1 VEHAQ
6 IDALP
11 PLDGHHPVTVE
22 QIETFGR
29 DGHALVPGL
38 ASEAEVAAY
47 RNAIVT
53 AARENNLETR
63 AMEDRPTYN
72 RAFLQTANL
81 WRVDP
86 VVQRFVFS
94 PRFARVAAELL
105 GVEGVRL
112 YHDQALLKEAGGGHT
127 PWHQDQFYWP
137 FGDQPTITMW
147 MALVDVPPEVGTMTF
162 ASGTHHLGALVDQPI
177 SDESEAA
184 YAAIVEARGLPTH
197 TYGAVQAGDATFHAG
212 WTLHRAGPNP
222 TDAMRSVMTVIYV
235 ADGAVVEAPANPYQE
250 FDRQVWL
257 DGTEPGE
264 LVGTSGALNPRLHP
278 PEH

>member
-1 VEHAQ
+1 V
-6 IDALP
+6 DLDTLP
-11 PLDGHHPVTVE
+11 ALDGHHPIPPE
-22 QIETFGR
+22 QATAFAR

-38 ASEAEVAAY
+38 ASREEVDAF
-47 RNAIVT
+47 RDAIVV

-63 AMEDRPTYN
+63 PMAERPTYN

-81 WRVDP
+81 WRVSP

-94 PRFARVAAELL
+94 PRFARVAADLL

-137 FGDQPTITMW
+137 FRERLTITMW
-147 MALVDVPPEVGTMTF
+147 MALVDVPPNVGTMTF
-162 ASGTHHLGALVDQPI
+162 ATGTHLMGALVDEPI

-184 YAAIVEARGLPTH
+184 FADLVAARDLPTH
-197 TYGAVQAGDATFHAG
+197 TYGAVRAGDATFHAG

-222 TDAMRSVMTVIYV
+222 TDDLRSVMTVIYV
-235 ADGAVVEAPANPYQE
+235 ADGVLVAPPENPYQE

-257 DGTEPGE
+257 EGTQPGRP
-264 LVGTSGALNPRLHP
+264 VGTGSSINPRLFP
-278 PEH
+278 PE